1 MGWRVAGA
9 ERWIDRSG
17 MLLLN
22 AFVPLTDLGAASG
35 KRRIATA
42 LFRRRWIARRL
53 AGRRGFDPQ
62 RPFARIVAPLS
73 GERRALFAAAA
84 DAPGRRAFDDAA
96 TSLAT
101 ALLDGHASADVPGPA
116 RALDFRVRRA
126 VELAAARP
134 GRRVRVEDLLAAT
147 GLSRSR
153 FFELFGECLGMA
165 PQEYLDA
172 LTLEAALDALSAAK
186 TPIGKLAG
194 ELGFANADGFT
205 RFVRREIGVT
215 PRDYRKALRGV

>member
-9 ERWIDRSG
+9 ERWIDGSG
-17 MLLLN
+17 ILLLN
-22 AFVPLTDLGAASG
+22 AFVPLADLGG
-35 KRRIATA
+35 RNGRRRIVTA

-53 AGRRGFDPQ
+53 AARRGVDPQ

-73 GERRALFAAAA
+73 GELRALFAAAT
-84 DAPGRRAFDDAA
+84 DAPSGRAFEAA
-96 TSLAT
+96 AAGLAA
-101 ALLDGHASADVPGPA
+101 ALLEHHASAAVPGPP
-116 RALDFRVRRA
+116 RALDFRIRRA
-126 VELAAARP
+126 IELAAARP
-134 GRRVRVEDLLAAT
+134 GRRVRVDDLLAAT

-194 ELGFANADGFT
+194 DLGFANADGFT

-215 PRDYRKALRGV
+215 PRGFRKSLRGE